1 MIWAG
6 KRRKK
11 STAFV
16 YRCSAGWCVA
26 STNKSIQFTADIRW
40 IKWFSHCFFF
50 QLIQEIFIHSG
61 HQWSSQIFHCCWR
74 QTSSGLDE
82 TENHLEYV
90 RLNVLNF
97 KTISQIFYGW
107 MGKHRR
113 KHRTFLQLK
122 CSCGPQ
128 ILKSYVRLKQH
139 HSKLIL
145 VILHFDQWDTGTA
158 TTGGN
163 RSNSITWFLGITC
176 SLRAHRSL
184 LSTC

>member
-1 MIWAG
+1 MDQMI
-6 KRRKK
+6 
-11 STAFV
+11 
-16 YRCSAGWCVA
+16 
-26 STNKSIQFTADIRW
+26 FTL
-40 IKWFSHCFFF
+40 FF

-61 HQWSSQIFHCCWR
+61 HQWSSQIFHYCWR

-82 TENHLEYV
+82 TENHLEYI

-97 KTISQIFYGW
+97 KTILVKFSTVGW
-107 MGKHRR
+107 ANIAANTGLLAAKMFLWTSNLKL
-113 KHRTFLQLK
+113 RTL
-122 CSCGPQ
+122 
-128 ILKSYVRLKQH
+128 ITIH